1 MGDSSSG
8 SFDFSSQEK
17 IYARAIHK
25 RRWVEFLIEKLLLLA
40 GGVAVVFVVLIF
52 AYIVY
57 ESIPFFLQVNPL
69 DFFFGS
75 VWRPES
81 PTNPQ
86 YGLLPALWGTSF
98 LTIMA
103 LAIAVP
109 VGVLSAMYISQVA
122 GKREREFLKPMIE
135 ILAGIPSVVYGFF
148 ALVVL
153 ASTVSFLFGEAVV
166 TRLNALNGAI
176 ILAVMAL
183 PTIISISEDSLT
195 AVPRDYKEAALAL
208 GSSDWE
214 TLKKVT
220 LPTAKPGIITA
231 ILLGFGRAIGETM
244 AVLMATGNSPLLA
257 FNPLQSI
264 LAMTALIARDF
275 GEVAVGTVWYHSI
288 FAVALILLV
297 ITILVN
303 WVANSLVSK
312 KIGWRIRR

>member
-1 MGDSSSG
+1 MGNVSQTGNNRRVSG
-8 SFDFSSQEK
+8 LLNPSRS
-17 IYARAIHK
+17 
-25 RRWVEFLIEKLLLLA
+25 RRSWVEFLIEKALLA
-40 GGVAVVFVVLIF
+40 AGLFAVIFVVLIF
-52 AYIVY
+52 AYIIY
-57 ESIPFFLQVNPL
+57 EAVPFFLQVNPL
-69 DFFFGS
+69 EFFLNI
-75 VWRPES
+75 VWRPDS

-86 YGLLPALWGTSF
+86 YGLLPSLWGSF
-98 LTIMA
+98 FITVMA

-109 VGVLSAMYISQVA
+109 VGVVTAMYISQVA
-122 GKREREFLKPMIE
+122 RKLERSILKPLIE

-153 ASTVSFLFGEAVV
+153 ASVLSTLFGEAVV

-195 AVPRDYKEAALAL
+195 AVPKEYKEAALAL
-208 GSSDWE
+208 GSSEWE
-214 TLKKVT
+214 TLRNIT
-220 LPTAKPGIITA
+220 LPAAKPGVLTA

-275 GEVAVGTVWYHSI
+275 GEVAIGSTWYHSI
-288 FAVALILLV
+288 FAVALVLLI
-297 ITILVN
+297 ITLLVN
-303 WVANSLVSK
+303 WVATSVVSK